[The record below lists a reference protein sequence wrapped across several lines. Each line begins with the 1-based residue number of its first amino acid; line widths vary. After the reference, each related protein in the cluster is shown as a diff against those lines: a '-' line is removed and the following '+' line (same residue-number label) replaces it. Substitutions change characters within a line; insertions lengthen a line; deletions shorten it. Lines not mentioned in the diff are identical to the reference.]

1 MRSILF
7 KKADSQDYEKYVDI
21 GYCERHYDFICTF
34 INEDSSEKKRYFNY
48 DDWFLDFQSNEIGS
62 QLITLNYYLME
73 YNSYKNPIQFGETFG
88 NKTATV
94 ILNNFQEFTFCI
106 EKWFYA
112 DSSLFKG
119 LDLGWENDELENLIE
134 SKEKNDLGS
143 VTKIKFSD
151 GSEIKFLDEDDKI
164 QSFYV
169 PESEFQQLKNQMML
183 VVKKFK

>member
-7 KKADSQDYEKYVDI
+7 KKADSKQYEKYIDI

-34 INEDSSEKKRYFNY
+34 INHVSSEKKRYSTY

-62 QLITLNYYLME
+62 QLLTLNYYLME
-73 YNSYKNPIQFGETFG
+73 YNFYNNSIQFGEIYG

-94 ILNNFQEFTFCI
+94 VLNNFQEFTLFM

-112 DSSLFKG
+112 NSSLFKG
-119 LDLGWENDELENLIE
+119 LDLGWEEIEDLIE
-134 SKEKNDLGS
+134 SKEENDLDI

-151 GSEIKFLDEDDKI
+151 GSEIKFLDNDDTIK
-164 QSFYV
+164 SFYV
-169 PESEFQQLKNQMML
+169 PESEFQQLKNQIML
-183 VVKKFK
+183 IIEKFR